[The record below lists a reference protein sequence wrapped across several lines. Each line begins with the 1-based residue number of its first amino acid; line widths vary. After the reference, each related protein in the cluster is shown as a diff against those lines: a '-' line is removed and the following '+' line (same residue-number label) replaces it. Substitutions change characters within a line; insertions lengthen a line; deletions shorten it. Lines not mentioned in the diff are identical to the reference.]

1 MVMPCKEE
9 YVSSIKVTMSISTDT
24 ESDTRYIIEVVM
36 GKQTSKWQIEHISTF
51 VRCLFVTRMSQ
62 MSPACENIFQ

>member
-1 MVMPCKEE
+1 MVMPCTEE
-9 YVSSIKVTMSISTDT
+9 YASSIKVTMSISTDT

-36 GKQTSKWQIEHISTF
+36 GTQTSKWQIEHMSAF